1 MMMHFWSLQSLIKQ
15 GLSEAM
21 SNSSDVLVIGAGLA
35 GLSAAIKLQE
45 AGRDVRIIESSDR
58 PGGRV
63 TSDIIDGFICDRG
76 FQLINS
82 KYPALQALNVIQEI
96 DFIKAP
102 RVIEV
107 ALGNQRRA
115 LGDPRVAPWTALDKA
130 TGSIPEKLS
139 LLRFLA
145 ASPKENQ
152 SVEDVLNSS
161 GSVYVRALRPFLQ
174 GVFLTD
180 PKNVDARYGQ
190 SIVKS
195 FVTGSPGIPRKGVAE
210 LSKALA
216 ARVDSITYGVQAD
229 SIEGNVVRTSAGDF
243 KAATIIVATDATTAT
258 QLLGLNEVP
267 RMAGCITWYHAVA
280 TNPSGSGRLIVD
292 GQNRGPIINSLVI
305 SDISTD
311 YAPVGQH
318 LVSTTTDLGA
328 TESDVRRHLAIV
340 WGISTHDWQLIAKY
354 EIPAALPIQSIGRAL
369 TQQVK
374 VSEGLYVVGD
384 HRAVPSQQG
393 ALFSGNLAAE
403 LILNQS

>member
-1 MMMHFWSLQSLIKQ
+1 MMHFWSLQSLIKQ
-15 GLSEAM
+15 GLWEAM
-21 SNSSDVLVIGAGLA
+21 SNSSDVLVVGAGLA

-45 AGRDVRIIESSDR
+45 AGRNVWVIESSDR

-96 DFIKAP
+96 DFINAP

-130 TGSIPEKLS
+130 TGTIPEKLS

-145 ASPKENQ
+145 ASPKDNQ
-152 SVEDVLNSS
+152 SVEDVLSSS

-216 ARVDSITYGVQAD
+216 ARVDSISYGVQAD
-229 SIEGNVVRTSAGDF
+229 SIEGKVVRTSVGDF
-243 KAATIIVATDATTAT
+243 KATTIIVATDATTAT
-258 QLLGLNEVP
+258 QLLGLNEVA

-280 TNPSGSGRLIVD
+280 TNPSGSGRLVVD
-292 GQNRGPIINSLVI
+292 GQNRGPIINSIVI
-305 SDISTD
+305 SDISSD

-328 TESDVRRHLAIV
+328 TESDVRRHLAIM

-369 TQQVK
+369 TQPVK

-403 LILNQS
+403 LILNQG